1 MLYLL
6 SDSIVDEENI
16 PREILKIGY
25 SEKKFSSSR
34 ENAYNTHNYGYRL
47 VREIEGTKE
56 DETNLHKK
64 YKHLLL
70 PGSREW
76 FEYSDDIVDEF
87 YPGFDSESDTL
98 ESISPI
104 TIKDLEKNYLSD
116 IINPDYLIGT
126 FESIYQR
133 VDLSIDAARYIWKR
147 LIEGESIEEIENHI
161 SEKVE
166 RTESLIR
173 TYEASRNIVEKDRPG
188 CSIAIAEQLMRVQE
202 ADFYWDY
209 IFVSGKRPNY
219 EVKFNTG
226 RLKIDQ
232 LALEAYKKELEKKKD

>member
-6 SDSIVDEENI
+6 LDSIVDEENI
-16 PREILKIGY
+16 PHEILKIGY

-34 ENAYNTHNYGYRL
+34 ESAYNTHNYGYRL
-47 VREIEGTKE
+47 VHEIEGTKE

-76 FEYSDDIVDEF
+76 FEYSDNIVDEF
-87 YPGFDSESDTL
+87 YPGFDPENDTL

-104 TIKDLEKNYLSD
+104 TMKDLEKAYLND

-126 FESIYQR
+126 VESIYQR
-133 VDLSIDAARYIWKR
+133 VDLSIDAARYIWRK
-147 LIEGESIEEIENHI
+147 LIGGESVEDIENHI

-173 TYEASRNIVEKDRPG
+173 AYKASGDIVEKDRPG
-188 CSIAIAEQLMRVQE
+188 CSIAIAEQLKRVQE

-209 IFVSGKRPNY
+209 VFVSGERSNY

-232 LALEAYKKELEKKKD
+232 LALEAYKRELEKRKL

>member
-6 SDSIVDEENI
+6 LDSIVDEENI

-34 ENAYNTHNYGYRL
+34 ESAYNTHNYGYRL
-47 VREIEGTKE
+47 VHEIEGTKE

-70 PGSREW
+70 PGSKEW

-87 YPGFDSESDTL
+87 YPGFDSENDTL

-104 TIKDLEKNYLSD
+104 TMKDLEKNYLSD
-116 IINPDYLIGT
+116 MVNPDYLIGT
-126 FESIYQR
+126 IKSIYQR
-133 VDLSIDAARYIWKR
+133 IDLSIDAARYIWKR
-147 LIEGESIEEIENHI
+147 LIDGESIEEIENYI
-161 SEKVE
+161 SEKIKT
-166 RTESLIR
+166 TENLIKA
-173 TYEASRNIVEKDRPG
+173 YEEVRDKGLHDSRCLAEVYKDLYDSDSFR
-188 CSIAIAEQLMRVQE
+188 
-202 ADFYWDY
+202 DY
-209 IFVSGKRPNY
+209 VFVSGDFPNY
-219 EVKFNTG
+219 EVKFNIG

-232 LALEAYKKELEKKKD
+232 LALEAYKKELEKRKK